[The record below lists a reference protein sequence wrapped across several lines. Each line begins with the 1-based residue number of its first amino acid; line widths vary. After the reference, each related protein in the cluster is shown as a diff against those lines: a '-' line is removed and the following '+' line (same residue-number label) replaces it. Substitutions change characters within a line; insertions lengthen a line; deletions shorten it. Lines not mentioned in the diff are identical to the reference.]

1 MAQPVVM
8 GDNLM
13 CSFGAAPAPITVLPL
28 NRVTAEKKPMANI
41 MDNKP
46 FMNIMPFGVCMSLSN
61 PATASLTAAALG
73 VLTPGPCTPVTPAPW
88 APGSPTVMV
97 AKMPA
102 LNSTS
107 KCNCVFGGVISVSVP
122 TAMKEKIP

>member
-8 GDNLM
+8 GDMLT
-13 CSFGAAPAPITVLPL
+13 CSFGMAPGSITVLPA
-28 NRVTAEKKPMANI
+28 NKVTATGKPMANI

-46 FMNIMPFGVCMSLSN
+46 FVNIPMFGNCMSLAN

-73 VLTPGPCTPVTPAPW
+73 VLTPGPCIPATAAPW
-88 APGSPTVMV
+88 APGVPTVLV
-97 AKMPA
+97 ANMPA

-107 KCNCVFGGVISVSVP
+107 KCMCSYGGVIGVMVP
-122 TAMKEKIP
+122 SAMTVKVP